1 MKLSSMQQS
10 KLYTSG
16 LHAFKLT
23 PFMGNEL
30 VCKLAIYRWN
40 GDGWRFESLEAVYFK
55 DAQAKETY
63 INKLIKEYNH
73 G

>member
-1 MKLSSMQQS
+1 MI
-10 KLYTSG
+10 TAG

-40 GDGWRFESLEAVYFK
+40 GDGWKFQSLEAVFFK
-55 DAQAKETY
+55 DTETKKRY
-63 INKLIKEYNH
+63 ITKLLRKFNH
-73 G
+73 D

>member
-1 MKLSSMQQS
+1 MQQP
-10 KLYTSG
+10 KFHTSG

-30 VCKLAIYRWN
+30 VCKLATYRWN

-55 DAQAKETY
+55 DTQAKETY

-73 G
+73 D

>member
-1 MKLSSMQQS
+1 MI
-10 KLYTSG
+10 TAG

-23 PFMGNEL
+23 PVEGNEL

-55 DAQAKETY
+55 DSETKENY
-63 INKLIKEYNH
+63 IKTLLRRYSND
-73 G
+73 